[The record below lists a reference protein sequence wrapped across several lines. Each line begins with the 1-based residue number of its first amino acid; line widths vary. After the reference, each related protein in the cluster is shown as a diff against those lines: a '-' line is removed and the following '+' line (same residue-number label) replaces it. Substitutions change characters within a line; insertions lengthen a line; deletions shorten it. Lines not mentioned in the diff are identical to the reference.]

1 MSERQRRVYVGAG
14 LLTVFLA
21 SMLSMSAPSSSF
33 AQLYTPEEERARER
47 EAELRRQR
55 LAREEEPVRRA
66 DWRHPSELYFA
77 GFGGYTFGHGIN
89 DVEGTGLAS
98 GNSFGDIGLKNSGV
112 YGAKLGYFLP
122 DRLNWLGLEIEG
134 FNTTPHIKESSF
146 STSSHLRVTTLA
158 FNAIARAKMMCD
170 YDDDRRA
177 DSPRPRDTDS
187 RRDFC
192 RLQPYVGAGLGLF
205 FARASSAGS
214 SVSDNAVPGLNALAG
229 VRYYITRGVAVFG
242 EYKYNRV
249 NLDFDNLGGT
259 GAGLSGT
266 YSVSHVVGGLSFH
279 F

>member
-1 MSERQRRVYVGAG
+1 MF
-14 LLTVFLA
+14 LTSVLSA
-21 SMLSMSAPSSSF
+21 SVPSPSF

-47 EAELRRQR
+47 DAELRRQR
-55 LAREEEPVRRA
+55 QAREDEPVRRS

-98 GNSFGDIGLKNSGV
+98 GNNFGNIGLKNSGV

-170 YDDDRRA
+170 YDDDRRSDA
-177 DSPRPRDTDS
+177 LRARDTDT

-192 RLQPYVGAGLGLF
+192 RLQPYAGAGLGLF

-214 SVSDNAVPGLNALAG
+214 SVSDNAAPGLNALAG

>member
-1 MSERQRRVYVGAG
+1 MTTLGRCSCISARLV
-14 LLTVFLA
+14 TVFLLGL
-21 SMLSMSAPSSSF
+21 LSVGAPSPSV

-47 EAELRRQR
+47 DAEARRQR
-55 LAREEEPVRRA
+55 LAQEDRESDRARRS
-66 DWRHPSELYFA
+66 DSRHPSELYVA

-89 DVEGTGLAS
+89 DVDGTGLAA
-98 GNSFGDIGLKNSGV
+98 GNSFGNIGLKNSGV
-112 YGAKLGYFLP
+112 YGGKLGYFLP

-146 STSSHLRVTTLA
+146 ATSSHLRVTTLA
-158 FNAIARAKMMCD
+158 FNAIVRAKMMCD
-170 YDDDRRA
+170 YDQNRR
-177 DSPRPRDTDS
+177 SDS
-187 RRDFC
+187 RTSAERDSRHDFC

-205 FARASSAGS
+205 FAKADN
-214 SVSDNAVPGLNALAG
+214 VSDNAAPGLNALAG

-249 NLDFDNLGGT
+249 NLDFDNLGGS

-266 YSVSHVVGGLSFH
+266 YSASHVVGGLSFH